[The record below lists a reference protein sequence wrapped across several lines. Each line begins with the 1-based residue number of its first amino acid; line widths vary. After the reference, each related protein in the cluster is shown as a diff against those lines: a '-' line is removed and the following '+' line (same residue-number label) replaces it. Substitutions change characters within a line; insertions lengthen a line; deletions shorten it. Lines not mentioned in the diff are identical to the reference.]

1 MHSFQNKTQNS
12 VTHFYLFFFCF
23 LLRSLFDIIDPSKLI
38 PALVRYS
45 QQLQTKSNISKA
57 RKEKERRLLI
67 AQQRLGK
74 NTTNM
79 DEATNNVTADASSN
93 YEMSY
98 AIKCLDYCVR

>member
-23 LLRSLFDIIDPSKLI
+23 LLRSLSDIIDPSKLI

-98 AIKCLDYCVR
+98 AIKYLDYCVR